1 MGPFFEGPDILEAN
15 GPEVAQRSAARIAL
29 DEGVVV
35 AGGTDATRVGDYRVW
50 PALEFHVTG
59 ASLGNAVVRPPSQ
72 RLTRLEALR
81 AYTLDSAWLS
91 FDDDDRGSL
100 EPGKL
105 ADLAV
110 LDKPY
115 LRVRAE
121 RISEIRSVLTL
132 RGGDAVYDR
141 WGWVED

>member
-1 MGPFFEGPDILEAN
+1 MGPAFEAPAILETN
-15 GPEVAQRSAARIAL
+15 GPAVARRSPARRAI
-29 DEGVVV
+29 DEGLVV

-59 ASLGNAVVRPPSQ
+59 ASLGNAVVRRRSQ
-72 RLTRLEALR
+72 RLTRLEAMR
-81 AYTLDSAWLS
+81 AYTLGSAWLA

-100 EPGKL
+100 KRGKL

-115 LRVRAE
+115 LRVRAT
-121 RISEIRSVLTL
+121 RISEIRSLLTL
-132 RGGDAVYDR
+132 VDGKAVYDQR
-141 WGWVED
+141 GWLSG